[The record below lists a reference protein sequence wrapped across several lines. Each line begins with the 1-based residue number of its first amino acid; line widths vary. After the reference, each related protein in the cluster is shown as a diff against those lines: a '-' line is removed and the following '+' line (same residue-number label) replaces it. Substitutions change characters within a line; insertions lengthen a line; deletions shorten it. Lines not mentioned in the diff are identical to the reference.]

1 MAEKQRILQRIYG
14 VSEKCLLAP
23 KTPFTLDNPELLR
36 QTAISCVSFRFQHIE
51 NENMDCLLWR
61 LCLFFIPKKNQSRR
75 QEARNFSLSEEKFFD
90 QALILLESI
99 PRQMPNCIN
108 FSHRSFFFL
117 INTSISLGNIL
128 HCYLRQA

>member
-1 MAEKQRILQRIYG
+1 MEIMF
-14 VSEKCLLAP
+14 VFHSEK
-23 KTPFTLDNPELLR
+23 K
-36 QTAISCVSFRFQHIE
+36 
-51 NENMDCLLWR
+51 
-61 LCLFFIPKKNQSRR
+61 QSRR

-128 HCYLRQA
+128 HYFFRRAKRGNGIY

>member
-23 KTPFTLDNPELLR
+23 KTPLTLDNPELLR

-61 LCLFFIPKKNQSRR
+61 LCLFFIPINKPIKKTRG
-75 QEARNFSLSEEKFFD
+75 EKFLFKRRIVFRPSPHIIRVD
-90 QALILLESI
+90 TLPYAQL
-99 PRQMPNCIN
+99 
-108 FSHRSFFFL
+108 
-117 INTSISLGNIL
+117 
-128 HCYLRQA
+128 Y